1 MRAAAVEG
9 AAPSHVL
16 RALNRAVLAE
26 GRPGQFLTAIY
37 ARLRAHELGGFELTV
52 ACGGHPPPVLLAA
65 DGTVKPLECTGTL
78 LGVLEDPLVHDVE
91 AVLAPGDTLLLYT
104 DGLTEAGA
112 PARTLTT
119 EDVGE
124 LLRLAHASRARETV
138 ANCLS
143 AAALAGGGEVR
154 DDIAVLVAQ
163 ARSTVGRTVANESST
178 PGQ

>member
-1 MRAAAVEG
+1 M
-9 AAPSHVL
+9 
-16 RALNRAVLAE
+16 
-26 GRPGQFLTAIY
+26 
-37 ARLRAHELGGFELTV
+37 

-124 LLRLAHASRARETV
+124 LLRLAHASHARETV

-143 AAALAGGGEVR
+143 AARSGGRWRGPRRHRCTRRTSPIDRRENCGER
-154 DDIAVLVAQ
+154 IFDTGTMMA
-163 ARSTVGRTVANESST
+163 
-178 PGQ
+178 